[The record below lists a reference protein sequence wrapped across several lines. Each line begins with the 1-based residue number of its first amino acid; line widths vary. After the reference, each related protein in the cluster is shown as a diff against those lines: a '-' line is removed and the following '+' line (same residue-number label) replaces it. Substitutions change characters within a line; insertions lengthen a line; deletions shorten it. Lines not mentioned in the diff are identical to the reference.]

1 MGSGEK
7 NSIAL
12 MHCTTSYPCPFENVN
27 LKAMETLK
35 NEFGLTVGY
44 SDHTLGVEVPIA
56 AVAMGA
62 KIIEKH
68 FIDSLT
74 ILKYIKDDY
83 TMIDVG
89 TGAGFPGLPI
99 AISSKAEVT
108 LLDSLNKRVNFLN
121 SISTELG
128 LNNVNTIHG
137 RAEEMGANQKYREK
151 YDIAVSRAVA
161 PMNVL
166 VEYLLPFVKIGG
178 ICICMK
184 GPKAD
189 EELKEA
195 KRAIKLLG
203 GEIIKQEKLKL
214 DNESEKDSVTKEI
227 IDVTSVLQKVRKEI
241 KLCDEIYDKVPKMK
255 EQLKELDEKEKE
267 NAKESFDNSK
277 KVSKKA
283 WNACKAT
290 SLKLKTIR

>member
-1 MGSGEK
+1 
-7 NSIAL
+7 
-12 MHCTTSYPCPFENVN
+12 
-27 LKAMETLK
+27 
-35 NEFGLTVGY
+35 
-44 SDHTLGVEVPIA
+44 
-56 AVAMGA
+56 
-62 KIIEKH
+62 
-68 FIDSLT
+68 
-74 ILKYIKDDY
+74 
-83 TMIDVG
+83 MIDVG

-121 SISTELG
+121 SISNELE
-128 LNNVNTIHG
+128 LKNVNTVHG
-137 RAEEMGANQKYREK
+137 RAEEMGVNQKYREK

-214 DNESEKDSVTKEI
+214 DNEKMERNLI
-227 IDVTSVLQKVRKEI
+227 II
-241 KLCDEIYDKVPKMK
+241 
-255 EQLKELDEKEKE
+255 
-267 NAKESFDNSK
+267 K
-277 KVSKKA
+277 KVSTTAKKYPRKPGMPA
-283 WNACKAT
+283 KQP
-290 SLKLKTIR
+290 L